1 MTENEE
7 NSGSA
12 STSASTEETI
22 EVGPARERPQRVNRA
37 QTRYVNFALLV
48 GTDTIMY

>member
-7 NSGSA
+7 ISGSD

-22 EVGPARERPQRVNRA
+22 EVAPARARPQRVNRA

-48 GTDTIMY
+48 GTDAIMY